1 MVEESVEG
9 ERTQKTNYKQFVEV
23 WMVCRKVCRK
33 VYRFQRTEE
42 ILVLVV
48 VE

>member
-9 ERTQKTNYKQFVEV
+9 ARTQRTDYKQVVEV
-23 WMVCRKVCRK
+23 WMVCRK

-48 VE
+48 IE

>member
-9 ERTQKTNYKQFVEV
+9 ARTQKPGYKQVVEV
-23 WMVCRKVCRK
+23 WMVCRK

>member
-9 ERTQKTNYKQFVEV
+9 ARTQITDYKQVVEV
-23 WMVCRKVCRK
+23 WMVCRKV
-33 VYRFQRTEE
+33 YRFQRMEE

>member
-9 ERTQKTNYKQFVEV
+9 ARTQRTDYKQVVEV
-23 WMVCRKVCRK
+23 WMVCRK